1 MNNVFIEGKN
11 FLGLSYTSPQLAE
24 GEYENCSFTN
34 CSFLNFNLSAFNFIE
49 CEFKNCDLSMAKT
62 KGTGF
67 KTAVFKNCKLVGI
80 HFGDCNPFSLSL
92 HFEDCL
98 LNLSSL
104 YKLKL
109 KGIQFKRCNLQE
121 VDFAETDLTGAIFDS
136 CDLAGALFEN
146 SILEKVD
153 FLTAYNYSI
162 DPNINRIKK
171 AKFSMA
177 GVIGLLYKHDIEIK

>member
-1 MNNVFIEGKN
+1 MNKVFIEGKN
-11 FLGLSYTSPQLAE
+11 FLGLSDTSSQLTE
-24 GEYENCSFTN
+24 GEYENCSFIN
-34 CSFLNFNLSAFNFIE
+34 CSFLNFNLSGFNFIE
-49 CEFKNCDLSMAKT
+49 CEFKICDLSMVKA

-67 KTAVFKNCKLVGI
+67 RIVVFKNCKLVGI
-80 HFGDCNPFSLSL
+80 NFGDCNSFSLSL

-98 LNLSSL
+98 LNLSSF

-109 KGIQFKRCNLQE
+109 KGTLFNRCNLQE
-121 VDFAETDLTGAIFDS
+121 VDFAETDLTGSIFDT

-153 FLTAYNYSI
+153 FETAFNYSI

-177 GVIGLLYKHDIEIK
+177 GVLGLLHKHDIEVK

>member
-1 MNNVFIEGKN
+1 MVK
-11 FLGLSYTSPQLAE
+11 S
-24 GEYENCSFTN
+24 
-34 CSFLNFNLSAFNFIE
+34 
-49 CEFKNCDLSMAKT
+49 
-62 KGTGF
+62 KGTGL
-67 KTAVFKNCKLVGI
+67 KNVVFKNYKLVGI

-98 LNLSSL
+98 LNLSSF

-121 VDFAETDLTGAIFDS
+121 VDFTETDLTASVFGN

-153 FLTAYNYSI
+153 FETAFNYSI
-162 DPNINRIKK
+162 DPNINQIKK

-177 GVIGLLYKHDIEIK
+177 GSIGLLFKHDIEIK

>member
-1 MNNVFIEGKN
+1 MNKVYLEGQN
-11 FLGLSYTSPQLAE
+11 FTGLATNLQLVE
-24 GEYENCSFTN
+24 GEYENCSFSN

-49 CEFKNCDLSMAKT
+49 CEFENCDFSMVKV

-67 KTAVFKNCKLVGI
+67 KTVVFKNCKLIGI

-98 LNLSSL
+98 LNLSSF

-109 KGIQFKRCNLQE
+109 KATQFKRCNLQE
-121 VDFAETDLTGAIFDS
+121 VDFAEADLTGSKFDT
-136 CDLAGALFEN
+136 CDLTGALFEN
-146 SILEKVD
+146 SILDKAD
-153 FLTAYNYSI
+153 FETAFNYSI

-177 GVIGLLYKHDIEIK
+177 GIMGLLFKHDIEIK